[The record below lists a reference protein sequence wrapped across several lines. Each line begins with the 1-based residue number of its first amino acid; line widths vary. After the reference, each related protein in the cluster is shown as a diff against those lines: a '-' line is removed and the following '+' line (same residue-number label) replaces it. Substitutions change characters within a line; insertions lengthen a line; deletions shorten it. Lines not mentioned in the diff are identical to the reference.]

1 MNEEATGVIGQTL
14 TGMSAT
20 DLAEAIRE
28 RRLSAREV
36 VEAHVNRI
44 EAVDVRL
51 NAVVIPT
58 FERALAE
65 ADLADAAI
73 ARGERVGPL
82 HGVPITVKEQFE
94 VSGTDATFGLRA
106 RIGDRAARD
115 GPLVAK
121 LRRAGA
127 IIVGKTNL
135 PQLMLAY
142 ETDNDVYGRTN
153 NPWDLERTPGGS
165 SGGEAAII
173 AAEGSPLGLAGDMGG
188 SIRVPAHFCGIHGLK
203 PTSGRLTNDDSP
215 AQHAWTFAGQQAIV
229 SQPGPLARSVADL
242 SAAMRVLAEPEPNP
256 VEPPV
261 KMFAPESIDL
271 RGLRF
276 GMYTGNNLFPAA
288 PALRRAV
295 EEAAD
300 ALRSLGTE
308 VLELDPPDAT
318 EAMRIFVSIVTSG
331 GPRSLNDALGGDRR
345 HPILNELSL
354 GLKIPNAV
362 RPALAWAI
370 QALGDRRRA
379 FLMRSA
385 GPRSA
390 YDFWGLVRE
399 RDAFRRQFLASLD
412 RDRLDGLICPPHSL
426 PALTHGSGEQLFAAA
441 GQAVTYNLLG
451 VPAGVVA
458 ATRVRRGEE
467 SDRPPSRDG
476 SDRAAIGVEQGSA
489 GLPVG
494 VQVVARYW
502 REDVVLA
509 VMSALEA
516 HFRTT
521 PDYPSSPPLS

>member
-1 MNEEATGVIGQTL
+1 MIGQTL

-20 DLAEAIRE
+20 DLAGAIRE
-28 RRLSAREV
+28 RRVSAREV

-58 FERALAE
+58 FERALAD
-65 ADLADAAI
+65 ADLADEAI
-73 ARGERVGPL
+73 ASGVPVGPL

-106 RIGDRAARD
+106 RISDRAARD

-142 ETDNDVYGRTN
+142 ETDNHVYGRAN

-203 PTSGRLTNDDSP
+203 PTSGRLTNDDT
-215 AQHAWTFAGQQAIV
+215 AQHSWTFAGQQAIV

-242 SAAMRVLAEPEPNP
+242 STAMRVLAEPGANP

-261 KMFAPESIDL
+261 KMSAPEAIDL

-276 GMYTGNNLFPAA
+276 GMYTGNNLFPVA

-295 EEAAD
+295 EEAAN

-331 GPRSLNDALGGDRR
+331 GPRSLSDALGGDKR
-345 HPILNELSL
+345 HAILNELSL

-362 RPALAWAI
+362 RPALAWAT
-370 QALGDRRRA
+370 QALGDHRRA

-399 RDAFRRQFLASLD
+399 RDAFRRQFLTSLD
-412 RDRLDGLICPPHSL
+412 RDRLDGLICPPHA
-426 PALTHGSGEQLFAAA
+426 PARAHARQRRTTLRGCQPGRHLQLAGCACRCRRHDPGSPGRRSQIARPA
-441 GQAVTYNLLG
+441 GTAVT
-451 VPAGVVA
+451 
-458 ATRVRRGEE
+458 
-467 SDRPPSRDG
+467 
-476 SDRAAIGVEQGSA
+476 
-489 GLPVG
+489 
-494 VQVVARYW
+494 AR
-502 REDVVLA
+502 L
-509 VMSALEA
+509 
-516 HFRTT
+516 
-521 PDYPSSPPLS
+521 